1 MDINILDKVKDST
14 QSFKEKIIE
23 FKEDMIGEEQ
33 GEIIKEF
40 KDGGVNKVKSV
51 LDNMNNST
59 AVFLRTGYELK
70 NVTVTLGLPPV
81 ITASFHYN
89 NKISD
94 EERAQ
99 ILEATKEQKIIHILV
114 SCLMKAD
121 DFYEM
126 VKMGEYKLGTVT
138 ISLGLAP
145 SVSISFVK

>member
-1 MDINILDKVKDST
+1 MELNIIDKMKDST
-14 QSFKEKIIE
+14 QALKEKIVE

-51 LDNMNNST
+51 LENMNNST

-94 EERAQ
+94 DERAQ
-99 ILEATKEQKIIHILV
+99 ILESTKDQRIINILV
-114 SCLMKAD
+114 SCLLKAD

-126 VKMGEYKLGTVT
+126 VKMGDYKLGTVT

-145 SVSISFVK
+145 SVSISFIK